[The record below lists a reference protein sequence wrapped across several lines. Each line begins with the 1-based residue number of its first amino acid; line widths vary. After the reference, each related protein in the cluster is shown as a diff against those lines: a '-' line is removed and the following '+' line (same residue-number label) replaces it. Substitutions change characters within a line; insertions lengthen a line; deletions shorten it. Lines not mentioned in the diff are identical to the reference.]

1 MRISLK
7 NTYKSL
13 EPFKSE
19 SLQDFVVITGKNGS
33 GKSQLIQLIADEKSG
48 QLEITPNLK
57 QIQVEGMDFNRVAA
71 IDHNNWKIAIDTQWT
86 YYAGLDIEKREA
98 LTFLFENNIYTREE
112 LLNFP
117 MGYHEEELIN
127 IANILLKKSSLPHF
141 NSSDR
146 GARLLLIANSL
157 SLNATVDLHLIEWI
171 ASYTDKSVTEL
182 KHIDFYNTPFEERFV
197 DKNDLFS
204 SEIAMVFYNYVKR
217 WDQNGRDYYDKI
229 SYNRVNK
236 AITDDDFLKKYPKP
250 WETVNRILA
259 SHGLDF
265 EFVSHDRIDFNRDVP
280 VHAKLKKRSNNQVI
294 AFEDLS
300 SGEKIIMSLITRL
313 FTSEYYGEH
322 LKFPELLVLDEPD
335 ATLHPEM
342 SKLLLDVLEKTFVN
356 QFGIKVIITTHSPST
371 VALAPDGS
379 IYQLTNGAETTLKRV
394 SKDVA
399 LKILTNF
406 LPTLSIGYQNQR
418 QVFVESPTD
427 VAYFQM
433 LHDKIY
439 QQGSNNYRLYFI
451 SNAMGKGNSDL
462 VYKTTKSM
470 RDAGSKSVFGIVDW
484 DKKNTTKDAVH
495 VHATDVAYSIE
506 NIIVDP
512 IYLMML
518 FASLGAGA
526 FNVFEIINKDQ
537 HYNHYLLGN
546 ESQEE
551 LQRIADIIFEKL
563 TAAFPTFTKEEER
576 RGVKYYNGKTLQYPI
591 WYLDMIGHELVPKF
605 DKIFTGLSGKYPKEG
620 DLQKALIPV
629 IGKAFPF
636 VPLISV
642 ELLNQI
648 ENS

>member
-1 MRISLK
+1 MRVSLK
-7 NTYKSL
+7 NRYKSL
-13 EPFKSE
+13 EPFESE

-33 GKSQLIQLIADEKSG
+33 GKSQLIQLIADQKPG
-48 QLEITPNLK
+48 QLEITPNLR

-71 IDHNNWKIAIDTQWT
+71 IDHSNWKIAIDTQWT

-98 LTFLFENNIYTREE
+98 LTFLFENNIYTEEE

-127 IANILLKKSSLPHF
+127 IANIFLKKYSFQNF

-146 GARLLLIANSL
+146 GARLRLIANSL
-157 SLNATVDLHLIEWI
+157 SLNATVDLQLIEWI

-236 AITDDDFLKKYPKP
+236 AITDDEFLNKYPKP

-313 FTSEYYGEH
+313 FTSDYYGEH
-322 LKFPELLVLDEPD
+322 LKFPDLLVLDEPD

-342 SKLLLDVLEKTFVN
+342 SKLLLEVLEKTFVN

-379 IYQLTNGAETTLKRV
+379 IYQLTNGTETGLKPI
-394 SKDVA
+394 SKDIA

-439 QQGSNNYRLYFI
+439 QEGKNNYRLYFI

-462 VYKTTKSM
+462 VYEITKNM
-470 RDAGSKSVFGIVDW
+470 RNAGNKSIFGIVDW
-484 DKKNTTKDAVH
+484 DKKNIGNEAVF
-495 VHATDVAYSIE
+495 VHAIEVAYSIE
-506 NIIVDP
+506 NILVDP
-512 IYLMML
+512 IYLMIL
-518 FASLGAGA
+518 FASTGAGA
-526 FNVFEIINKDQ
+526 YDVFAKIKKDQ
-537 HYNHYLLGN
+537 TFNQYLLGS

-551 LQRIADIIFEKL
+551 LQRIADLIFEDFGK
-563 TAAFPTFTKEEER
+563 AFKTIRKDEQR
-576 RGVKYYNGKTLQYPI
+576 REVKYYNGIILFYPT
-591 WYLDMIGHELVPKF
+591 WYLDMVGHEIVIKL
-605 DKIFTGLSGKYPKEG
+605 DKVYPGMARKYPNEG
-620 DLQKALIPV
+620 DLQKALVPI
-629 IGKAFPF
+629 IGKSFPF
-636 VPLISV
+636 VPLASV
-642 ELLNQI
+642 GLLNQI
-648 ENS
+648 ENA